1 MESQI
6 RESNPAQRPASPF
19 RAKLLVVDEKLDEL
33 QYYSQVLQRAGYEV
47 RSMASFADAATS
59 LEHDSFD
66 LIIASNESPN
76 FTGRSVLARV
86 IEQHRAIPLLVLDRD
101 ADAALYLEVKPSAAV
116 DAPETLQPSEIA
128 ALVADYLPGASGKA

>member
-1 MESQI
+1 
-6 RESNPAQRPASPF
+6 
-19 RAKLLVVDEKLDEL
+19 
-33 QYYSQVLQRAGYEV
+33 
-47 RSMASFADAATS
+47 MASFADAATS

-86 IEQHRAIPLLVLDRD
+86 IEQHRATPLLVLDRE
-101 ADAALYLEVKPSAAV
+101 ADSALYLEVKPKAAV
-116 DAPETLQPSEIA
+116 DGPEETLQPSEIA